1 MATSENHNVSKE
13 MLSRMIIRAIQDL
26 PVPDRDIFILKHYKN
41 CSDKEIARR
50 LSLSLDQVQ
59 ASLHRSSIALLCSL
73 HPLRKQMH

>member
-1 MATSENHNVSKE
+1 MATIENHNISKD

-50 LSLSLDQVQ
+50 MSLSTSEVQ
-59 ASLHRSSIALLCSL
+59 SSLRRSSIALLCTL
-73 HPLRKQMH
+73 HPLRKQLH